1 MDTIIRNLA
10 RKLRSQNFN
19 QIIGQEL
26 TIKILKNS
34 LYKAHYF
41 PVYLFAGQRGC
52 GKTTTARVFAAAL
65 NCEQLVQ
72 FQKNP
77 KKLVPCLSC
86 ISCVAMKSGRH
97 PDFIEI
103 DAASHTGV
111 DSVRQII
118 ESASLLPLM
127 GHKKVYL
134 IDEAHMLSKAA
145 FNALLKILEEPPS
158 SVLFILATTIPLKII
173 DTVRSRCFQLFFK
186 SVRTETLLK
195 YLKKVCSQEKIRYD
209 VPALELIIDQ
219 AEGSVRDALNLLEQ
233 VRFLGNE
240 VSKKIVLQ
248 TLGYVDDNQLLSIL
262 TAILQQQPQQVLHV
276 LKMLQQGSY
285 SAEFIWYRLI
295 ELLRLLLWIKY
306 GVEPARITD
315 GLKLLAKKS
324 SLQELHHILEI
335 LYNHESIFVKT
346 TAQHA
351 LLETVLLQLC
361 RQYKKDN
368 DSSGSSSLP
377 QQQIVASQG
386 EVLQENINSDS
397 HYDGEDSDEEEEE
410 DEYVEQWAVFV
421 QDLEK
426 LGNSLVTS
434 IFKQGNLLKLDK
446 NSGCLTVEFYKELIF
461 FKDWLEETRSLWLP
475 LLQKTF
481 VKKIK
486 LNPVFT
492 GTKKIEISHSKPQGR
507 NDNTQVRPAEKYS
520 LKTFSSAGKYRRRS
534 QNESSAKKLEEPTI
548 DISNKNVWKKAQLIL
563 RYFPSTVTEI
573 RK

>member
-1 MDTIIRNLA
+1 MDTITRNLA

-34 LYKAHYF
+34 LYKTHYF

-86 ISCVAMKSGRH
+86 ISCIAMKTGRH

-103 DAASHTGV
+103 DAASHTGI
-111 DSVRQII
+111 DNIRQII
-118 ESASLLPLM
+118 ESATLLPLM

-186 SVRTETLLK
+186 PIKTEILLE
-195 YLKKVCSQEKIRYD
+195 YLKKVCTQEKIRYD
-209 VPALELIIDQ
+209 VSALELIIDQ
-219 AEGSVRDALNLLEQ
+219 SEGSVRDALNLLEQ
-233 VRFLGNE
+233 VRFLGKVVGKE
-240 VSKKIVLQ
+240 IVLQ
-248 TLGYVDDNQLLSIL
+248 TLGYIDDNQLLSIL
-262 TAILQQQPQQVLHV
+262 NAVLQQQPQQILHT

-306 GVEPARITD
+306 GVEPTRTTD
-315 GLKLLAKKS
+315 SLKLLAEKN

-335 LYNHESIFVKT
+335 LYNHENIFVKT

-351 LLETVLLQLC
+351 LLETILLKLC
-361 RQYKKDN
+361 QQYKKNNDN
-368 DSSGSSSLP
+368 SGSSSLP
-377 QQQIVASQG
+377 QQQIVASQD
-386 EVLQENINSDS
+386 ETLQEKIDSDS
-397 HYDGEDSDEEEEE
+397 HYDQEDSNEESEE
-410 DEYVEQWAVFV
+410 DEYVEQWAVFIQGV
-421 QDLEK
+421 EK
-426 LGNSLVTS
+426 IDNSLLTS
-434 IFKQGNLLKLDK
+434 IFKQGHLLQFDK
-446 NSGCLTVEFYKELIF
+446 NTGCLTVEFYKELIF

-481 VKKIK
+481 IKKVE

-492 GTKKIEISHSKPQGR
+492 GTKKVEISRSAPKVQ
-507 NDNTQVRPAEKYS
+507 NNNTRVRPTAKAS
-520 LKTFSSAGKYRRRS
+520 LKVFSSVGEQMKRS
-534 QNESSAKKLEEPTI
+534 KSKSAVKNIKEQII
-548 DISNKNVWKKAQLIL
+548 DISDKNVWKKTHLIL

>member
-1 MDTIIRNLA
+1 
-10 RKLRSQNFN
+10 
-19 QIIGQEL
+19 
-26 TIKILKNS
+26 
-34 LYKAHYF
+34 
-41 PVYLFAGQRGC
+41 
-52 GKTTTARVFAAAL
+52 
-65 NCEQLVQ
+65 LVQ

-86 ISCVAMKSGRH
+86 TSCISMKKGRH

-111 DSVRQII
+111 DNIRQII
-118 ESASLLPLM
+118 ESATLLPLM

-186 SVRTETLLK
+186 PIKTEILLE
-195 YLKKVCSQEKIRYD
+195 YLKKVCTQEKIRYD
-209 VPALELIIDQ
+209 TPALELIIDQ

-233 VRFLGNE
+233 VRFLGKT
-240 VSKKIVLQ
+240 VSKEIVLQ

-262 TAILQQQPQQVLHV
+262 TAVLQQQPQQVLHV
-276 LKMLQQGSY
+276 LKMLQEGSH

-306 GVEPARITD
+306 GVEPTRTTD
-315 GLKLLAKKS
+315 SLKLLAKKS

-335 LYNHESIFVKT
+335 LYNHENIFVKT
-346 TAQHA
+346 MAQHA

-361 RQYKKDN
+361 QQYKKDN
-368 DSSGSSSLP
+368 DNNGSSSLP
-377 QQQIVASQG
+377 QQQTVASQD
-386 EVLQENINSDS
+386 ETLQEKIDSDS
-397 HYDGEDSDEEEEE
+397 HYDQEDSDEEDEE

-421 QDLEK
+421 QGVEK
-426 LGNSLVTS
+426 LDNSLVTS
-434 IFKQGNLLKLDK
+434 IFKQGHLLQFDK
-446 NSGCLTVEFYKELIF
+446 NTGCLTVEFYKELIF
-461 FKDWLEETRSLWLP
+461 FKDWIEETRALWLP
-475 LLQKTF
+475 LLQKIF
-481 VKKIK
+481 IKKVE

-492 GTKKIEISHSKPQGR
+492 GIKKLKIARSIPKNR
-507 NDNTQVRPAEKYS
+507 NNNIQVRRTVKS
-520 LKTFSSAGKYRRRS
+520 FSSVVK
-534 QNESSAKKLEEPTI
+534 NLEEPMI
-548 DISNKNVWKKAQLIL
+548 DISDKNVWKKSHLIL